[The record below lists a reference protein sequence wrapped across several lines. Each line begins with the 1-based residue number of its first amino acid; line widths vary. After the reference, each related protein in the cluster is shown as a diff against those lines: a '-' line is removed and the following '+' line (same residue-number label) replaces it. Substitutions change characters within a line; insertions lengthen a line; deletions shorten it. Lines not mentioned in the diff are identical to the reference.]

1 MEETEEH
8 PKFPKNVSGLI
19 DESRVDKQEYQ
30 RTWDVSLMFLSGN
43 QWLTFDQTL
52 KQFEVIRPR
61 RVGRTRAQVNLLL
74 NIYRNV
80 LSRLSTTYPSVV
92 VMPASPSQEDIV
104 KAKSSEVALQYWW
117 QQDGIK
123 FKIEKA
129 IEHLL
134 TCGTAAYHTYY
145 DPSKKSVT
153 MDVIS
158 PYDLFFEA
166 KVTGPELSDW
176 VAIRTYHTK
185 KELKEAYPQFSSQ
198 IDEAPFAGDDPGM
211 KVRTHPKDR
220 VAIYEMYWRDGKHA
234 VTLGNTYLFK
244 EEGLPTDL
252 FPVQVIRYTEIPA
265 QLWGL
270 SLLVPL
276 VDLQFY
282 FNKYRTQVMRN
293 VELMANP
300 KWLIPKSAGV
310 SDNAINDQP
319 GEKVLY
325 NIAGGKPEMMQPVP
339 IPSYVLD
346 NISRIQ
352 SEMMDVAG
360 IHSVTLGKRAIGIT
374 SGKAIDQLAGQ
385 DLSQLEITQ
394 QSIEKA
400 TQEMA
405 KVALGLMANFYTE
418 GKMVSMLDKMGRVVW
433 NQIKTTDLST
443 NPEVFIQ
450 AGSLFRHEAQDRD
463 AKIMQL
469 LEAGLIDP
477 KSALKELSYR
487 TGNSFVIEKVAGLAI
502 AKDLLDGVM
511 GGDNAEIYT
520 SDDLVSI
527 QEVIKSTMQTEEFY
541 NLPQERQDYISDMLV
556 SIDEFQNPDPQFRQA
571 GIRRKVFP
579 RTPVQNTQ
587 PGASIGNIAAM
598 SSPEAAGQAAIEQQ
612 NMQALNQAQG
622 MVDQKASVAPAEAIK
637 SAAPGQG
644 GLG

>member
-61 RVGRTRAQVNLLL
+61 RIGRTRAQVNLLL

-129 IEHLL
+129 IEYLL
-134 TCGTAAYHTYY
+134 TCGTAAYHTYH

-185 KELKEAYPQFSSQ
+185 KELKEAYPQFSSR

-220 VAIYEMYWRDGKHA
+220 VAIYELYWRDGKHA
-234 VTLGNTYLFK
+234 VVLGNTYLFK

-352 SEMMDVAG
+352 SEMLDVAG

-394 QSIEKA
+394 QGIEKA

-433 NQIKTTDLST
+433 NQIKTTDLSR

-527 QEVIKSTMQTEEFY
+527 QEVIKSTMQTKEFY
-541 NLPQERQDYISDMLV
+541 DLPQERQDYISDMLV

-622 MVDQKASVAPAEAIK
+622 MVDRKASVAPAEAIK